1 MDKLTISQRKRE
13 GDRYMTKIKMLYFAI
28 LPCAEMLVDISLK
41 SHRLCFGLCN
51 RSPWFLK
58 PKIIYKLMCP
68 KI

>member
-1 MDKLTISQRKRE
+1 MNKLTISKRKRK

-28 LPCAEMLVDISLK
+28 LPSVQMLVDISLK
-41 SHRLCFGLCN
+41 LYRLCIGLCN
-51 RSPWFLK
+51 RSPWLLK